1 MNHVSQSVKM
11 KQLVQAVIDSESDEG
26 CDGDLTVISKSAFKK
41 LLNFHDRMVRENG
54 YGDPSQD
61 FLKKAKKA

>member
-11 KQLVQAVIDSESDEG
+11 KKLVQDLIDSESDEG

-41 LLNFHDRMVRENG
+41 LQNFHDRMVKKNG
-54 YGDPSQD
+54 YGEPSQD
-61 FLKKAKKA
+61 FLKK